1 MRAIAVLSLVFAAAA
16 ICAAP
21 AAAESTK
28 QRLAR
33 LEQSLLE
40 LQAAQPGATD
50 AALKISRLEQEVQ
63 TLTGRVE
70 ELTYRLDQANARLE
84 AVSAALAADPQSAGA
99 FGAAVSGGAATPSAT
114 TPGASTPS
122 AQAGGGSDTIGRRI
136 AESTE
141 SGGDVELPLD
151 SDAAFQYASDFL
163 RSGDYNR
170 AQKAFELYL
179 QAFPNSPRAA
189 DAQFRLGE
197 IYLATGAN
205 AEAADA
211 FIAHIKKYPNDPRTA
226 EAHLKLGTAFS
237 RLGKRD
243 EACKVL
249 KATKTKFPSAPQA
262 VLTRVDLEM
271 QRASCK

>member
-1 MRAIAVLSLVFAAAA
+1 MRALSALCTALVLVAAV
-16 ICAAP
+16 AAP
-21 AAAESTK
+21 ASAQSTK
-28 QRLAR
+28 ERLLR
-33 LEQSLLE
+33 IEQALFE

-63 TLTGRVE
+63 SLTGRIE
-70 ELTYRLDQANARLE
+70 ELTFRLDQANARLE
-84 AVSAALAADPQSAGA
+84 AVSTALASDPQSAGA
-99 FGAAVSGGAATPSAT
+99 FGAAVSGAAAAP
-114 TPGASTPS
+114 
-122 AQAGGGSDTIGRRI
+122 QAAGDDTIGRRI
-136 AESTE
+136 AESAAPGAE
-141 SGGDVELPLD
+141 VELPID
-151 SDAAFQYASDFL
+151 PEAAFVYASDFL
-163 RSGDYNR
+163 RAGDYNR
-170 AQKAFELYL
+170 AQKSFELYL
-179 QAFPNSPRAA
+179 KAFPTAPRAA

-237 RLGKRD
+237 RLGRRD

-249 KATKTKFPSAPQA
+249 KTTKSKFPGASQA
-262 VLTRVDLEM
+262 VLTRIDLEI

>member
-1 MRAIAVLSLVFAAAA
+1 MRAFMALSAAVLISSFL
-16 ICAAP
+16 AAP
-21 AAAESTK
+21 AFAESTK
-28 QRLAR
+28 ARLAR
-33 LEQSLLE
+33 IEQSLTE

-63 TLTGRVE
+63 SLTGRIE

-99 FGAAVSGGAATPSAT
+99 FGAAVSAGA
-114 TPGASTPS
+114 G
-122 AQAGGGSDTIGRRI
+122 QAETGGSDTIGRRI
-136 AESTE
+136 AEASTPAA
-141 SGGDVELPLD
+141 DVELPLD
-151 SDAAFQYASDFL
+151 SEAAFQYASNFL
-163 RSGDYNR
+163 RTGDYTR

-205 AEAADA
+205 AEAANA
-211 FIAHIKKYPNDPRTA
+211 FIAHIKKFPNDPRAA

-237 RLGKRD
+237 RLGRRD

-249 KATKTKFPSAPQA
+249 KTTKTKFPSASQA
-262 VLTRVDLEM
+262 VLTRIDLEL
-271 QRASCK
+271 QRASCQ

>member
-1 MRAIAVLSLVFAAAA
+1 MRALTALSAAVLMAAVFAA
-16 ICAAP
+16 P
-21 AAAESTK
+21 ASAESTK
-28 QRLAR
+28 ARLAR
-33 LEQSLLE
+33 IEQSLME

-63 TLTGRVE
+63 TLTGRIE
-70 ELTYRLDQANARLE
+70 ELTFRLDQANARLE
-84 AVSAALAADPQSAGA
+84 AVSTALASDPQSAGA
-99 FGAAVSGGAATPSAT
+99 FGAAVAGGAAA
-114 TPGASTPS
+114 PGAAP
-122 AQAGGGSDTIGRRI
+122 AAGGDADTIGRRI
-136 AESTE
+136 AEAAAPAA
-141 SGGDVELPLD
+141 DVELPLD
-151 SDAAFQYASDFL
+151 SEAAFQYASNFL
-163 RSGDYNR
+163 RSGDYVR

-197 IYLATGAN
+197 IYMATGAN

-237 RLGKRD
+237 RLGRRD

-249 KATKTKFPSAPQA
+249 KATKTKFPGASQA
-262 VLTRVDLEM
+262 VLTRIDLEM

>member
-1 MRAIAVLSLVFAAAA
+1 MRIVSLLSAA
-16 ICAAP
+16 ILAATMFAAP
-21 AAAESTK
+21 ASAESTK

-33 LEQSLLE
+33 IEQSLME

-50 AALKISRLEQEVQ
+50 AALKISRLEQELQ

-70 ELTYRLDQANARLE
+70 ELTYRLDQANSRLE
-84 AVSAALAADPQSAGA
+84 AVTAALAADPQSAGA
-99 FGAAVSGGAATPSAT
+99 FGTAVANGGAAP
-114 TPGASTPS
+114 
-122 AQAGGGSDTIGRRI
+122 AGGAAPSGDTIGQRI
-136 AESTE
+136 AESTTP
-141 SGGDVELPLD
+141 GADVELPLD

-163 RSGDYNR
+163 RAGDYNR

-179 QAFPNSPRAA
+179 QSFPNSARAA

-205 AEAADA
+205 AQAADA
-211 FIAHIKKYPNDPRTA
+211 FLTHIKKYPNDPRTA

-249 KATKTKFPSAPQA
+249 KATKTKFPNAPQA

-271 QRASCK
+271 QRASCQ